1 MADEFDSSDFSQTL
15 TDTSLDDAPPA
26 ETEEPAV
33 EEVDPDKLDEE
44 PFEPAEKKVEEEPEP
59 KVEGDDKKSEKKVEA
74 KVEDQMVKVKVL
86 GKERE
91 VPVRELVR
99 SYQKAEAADKRFQ
112 EAAHHKAEAEQFFR

>member
-33 EEVDPDKLDEE
+33 EEVDPDKL
-44 PFEPAEKKVEEEPEP
+44 
-59 KVEGDDKKSEKKVEA
+59 EGDDKKSEKKVEA